1 MNPFWWAYFSN
12 GLVQPPTS
20 KSLSLRG
27 TKCCPNFLMF
37 SAWNGWPEN
46 EITQPTWRTI
56 PFSKWLV
63 TPIYKPFS
71 PFGMGI
77 TLLSGLT
84 IHGYYQIL
92 TGMSLQVGHP
102 ETEGYVMCST
112 WRHYGRGERLHH
124 IFFSRQKFPRFYEF
138 INLPG
143 KQPLLLIS
151 INFTPKIHPQLP
163 KKMVRI
169 PMFSRYFCLVRVS
182 TTPKMAWK
190 LGSITGEWWS
200 RRFFF
205 WPEFWLVDR
214 SGFCDR
220 WISILLMVQK
230 SNETVEVGMFP
241 RIFSEFW
248 NKPILKRD

>member
-151 INFTPKIHPQLP
+151 INFTPKTHPQLP

-205 WPEFWLVDR
+205 DQNFGWWIALGFAIDEFPYFWWFRNPTKQLKLVCFP
-214 SGFCDR
+214 GFFQSFG
-220 WISILLMVQK
+220 INQS
-230 SNETVEVGMFP
+230 
-241 RIFSEFW
+241 
-248 NKPILKRD
+248 